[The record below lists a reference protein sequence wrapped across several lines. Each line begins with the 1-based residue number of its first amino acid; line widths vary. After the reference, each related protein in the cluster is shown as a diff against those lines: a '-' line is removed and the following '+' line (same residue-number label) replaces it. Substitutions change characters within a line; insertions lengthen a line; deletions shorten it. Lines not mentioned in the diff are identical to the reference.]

1 MAESGLIVTCPSG
14 PDSALHWWR
23 VEKGHV
29 VARGQDFTPPSQATH
44 DGDAPVLALVP
55 AADTVIRT
63 LDMGEMSAPQAEAAA
78 RYRAADL
85 SIGGDVFV
93 AVRALGRGVDD
104 GGMRVLC
111 ATIARAT
118 LADHLAELALRGLDP
133 DIILPVGLM
142 LPAADHRVA
151 ATFGDLAA
159 ERLGDLVLPPDEA
172 LGALLLGEAA
182 PVPLDSHARDAA
194 MVAALA
200 EPPLDLRQGDFARRT
215 PLFALAPG
223 QGRTLA
229 WLFGALL
236 LISLAIP
243 LLEIGKNYLG
253 ADLAERRALAS
264 AQRHVPGA
272 TDATQAEAQLDAK
285 LAARGTGN
293 GIVSVP
299 MSGLLSAM
307 QPVPGV
313 VIRQADYRPG
323 GIVGA
328 MIAAPRVE
336 DLNAV
341 LIALQNNGYKVTA
354 ANRSDATGQAIA
366 DITVL
371 AP

>member
-1 MAESGLIVTCPSG
+1 MADSGLIVSCPSG
-14 PDSALHWWR
+14 ADAALHWWR
-23 VEKGHV
+23 VESGHV
-29 VARGQDFTPPSQATH
+29 VARGQDFTPPSQAAR
-44 DGDAPVLALVP
+44 DGDAPVMALVP

-63 LDMGEMSAPQAEAAA
+63 LDMGDMSAPQAEAAA

-93 AVRALGRGVDD
+93 AVRALGRAVDE

-133 DIILPVGLM
+133 DIILPVGLL
-142 LPAADHRVA
+142 LPAAEHRVA

-172 LGALLLGEAA
+172 LGAVLLGTVA
-182 PVPLDSHARDAA
+182 PVSLDSDARDTA

-200 EPPLDLRQGDFARRT
+200 DPPLNLRQGEFARRT

-236 LISLAIP
+236 LVSLAIP

-264 AQRHVPGA
+264 AERHVPGA
-272 TDATQAEAQLDAK
+272 IDVGQAEAQLDAK

-293 GIVSVP
+293 SVVSVP
-299 MSGLLSAM
+299 MSGLLAAM

-354 ANRSDATGQAIA
+354 ANRSDATGQAVA